1 MRLPCRRPP
10 ALSLTRPPL
19 VSDCPAGYVG
29 LMSAN
34 ADKLARTA
42 KVHDLHREMK
52 TSVSEL
58 VGVTNEIRH
67 GIDPLTV
74 GREMLAARERQ
85 ASKEAGSSGE
95 REGASER
102 TERPAEGRRVAN
114 GATPRAESRLATH
127 VESTRRSF
135 SKTNPETSERLER
148 FMPLSAVSVG
158 RLKVS
163 NTEGGDVFGGRV
175 LADALEESAV
185 AAEALRLARSGVLDR
200 RVAERAEA
208 LKREGAEVVR
218 DG

>member
-1 MRLPCRRPP
+1 MRLPSRRPP

-58 VGVTNEIRH
+58 VGVTNEIRR

-114 GATPRAESRLATH
+114 VATPRAESRLATR
-127 VESTRRSF
+127 VESF

-185 AAEALRLARSGVLDR
+185 AAEALRLARSGALDR

-208 LKREGAEVVR
+208 LKKEGAEVVR

>member
-58 VGVTNEIRH
+58 VGVTNEIRR

-114 GATPRAESRLATH
+114 GATPRAESRLATF
-127 VESTRRSF
+127 VESF

-185 AAEALRLARSGVLDR
+185 AAEALRLARSGALDR

-208 LKREGAEVVR
+208 LKKEGAEVVR

>member
-1 MRLPCRRPP
+1 
-10 ALSLTRPPL
+10 
-19 VSDCPAGYVG
+19 
-29 LMSAN
+29 MSAN

-58 VGVTNEIRH
+58 VGVTNEIRR

-85 ASKEAGSSGE
+85 ASKETGSSGE

-102 TERPAEGRRVAN
+102 SERPAGGRRVAN
-114 GATPRAESRLATH
+114 GATPRAESRLATR
-127 VESTRRSF
+127 VESF

-163 NTEGGDVFGGRV
+163 NTDGGDVFGGRV

-185 AAEALRLARSGVLDR
+185 AAEALRLARSGALDR

-208 LKREGAEVVR
+208 LKKEGAEVVR